1 MPAVAATVSRR
12 GRAFSGA
19 AAVRVVGEWA
29 GGRDRLPWPSDYR
42 AVMMAHVRLRGRR
55 GRGGPRLSVSER
67 FTCS

>member
-1 MPAVAATVSRR
+1 MPVVAAVVSRR

-19 AAVRVVGEWA
+19 AAARVV

-42 AVMMAHVRLRGRR
+42 AVMMARVRLCGRR